1 MNGTAGGKDPQHCLA
16 IVWRSLNPLNN
27 SAFSAGKPAIPSEAH
42 RPQAEASA
50 IQNPGKIKASGYP
63 LA

>member
-1 MNGTAGGKDPQHCLA
+1 
-16 IVWRSLNPLNN
+16 LNN
-27 SAFSAGKPAIPSEAH
+27 SAFSAGKPAIPPEAH
-42 RPQAEASA
+42 QPLAEASA